1 MRSHLPKAAG
11 PAPIRQ
17 RAIPDFDDDV
27 DEQPTPSDMLAR
39 IGMLLAIA
47 LGIGLAAQLLAG
59 VPH

>member
-1 MRSHLPKAAG
+1 LSKAAG

-27 DEQPTPSDMLAR
+27 DEQPTPSDMLAP
-39 IGMLLAIA
+39 IGVLLAIA